1 MFRRTRGSPRPKP
14 WLLLAA
20 IVRSAAAF
28 GFGFGHSIGDAE
40 APRHFLRPA
49 QQPGIE
55 AAARDQHVVKR
66 FADVLPPSRMMLAC
80 AIRRIISLMKAA
92 LTPFVRCAASATTA

>member
-28 GFGFGHSIGDAE
+28 GFGNGATVQERIAKNTD
-40 APRHFLRPA
+40 
-49 QQPGIE
+49 QM
-55 AAARDQHVVKR
+55 AADIR
-66 FADVLPPSRMMLAC
+66 
-80 AIRRIISLMKAA
+80 AIRRDG
-92 LTPFVRCAASATTA
+92 TADVEVLD